1 MRARCRSSLA
11 AATLLVAAFAVEGT
25 GAAQTVM
32 EVQGG
37 GSSLVGGYG
46 VTTNFWRNGTD
57 GWIGLGYLDGVRAG
71 AFLRTGVIR
80 LSWFGRHDAPPL
92 EEL

>member
-1 MRARCRSSLA
+1 MSARHRSLA
-11 AATLLVAAFAVEGT
+11 IAATLLVAAFVVEGT

-46 VTTNFWRNGTD
+46 VTTNFWRNGMD
-57 GWIGLGYLDGVRAG
+57 GWIGLGYLDGLPPCTSTDQQRTPSSVDAG
-71 AFLRTGVIR
+71 DHLGGCR
-80 LSWFGRHDAPPL
+80 
-92 EEL
+92 